1 MMARLEVK
9 IMGINP
15 IWISALLTAAFL
27 IVCATGGDNVNWGY
41 LGFEVVFPFYMAIA
55 VGEWCR
61 TRADQMFDVISA
73 QGKSLFLWIVR
84 RFLLLF
90 VIVTGFA
97 VVGIFGTVIITKT
110 ASAGDLLLT
119 FLPTAFFL
127 SSVCI
132 VLSLLS
138 SLPHIPTMAAGVIW
152 LFSIMSMSLL
162 RFRPMQYLYLF
173 VRFAGIDSSIWILN
187 KAALLF
193 IGIALWLFV
202 FLACKKRLWVK

>member
-1 MMARLEVK
+1 MVRLETK

-15 IWISALLTAAFL
+15 FWISALLTAAFL

-41 LGFEVVFPFYMAIA
+41 LGFEVLFPFYMAIA
-55 VGEWCR
+55 VGEWCPTR
-61 TRADQMFDVISA
+61 TDRMFDVISA

-90 VIVTGFA
+90 VTVTSFA
-97 VVGIFGTVIITKT
+97 VVGILGTSIITKT
-110 ASAGDLLLT
+110 ACIGELLLT

-132 VLSLLS
+132 FISLLS
-138 SLPHIPTMAAGVIW
+138 SVPHIPTMAVGVIW

-162 RFRPMQYLYLF
+162 RFRPMQYLNLF
-173 VRFAGIDSSIWILN
+173 IRFAGIDNAIWILN
-187 KAALLF
+187 KLVLLL
-193 IGIALWLFV
+193 IGIVLWLCV
-202 FLACKKRLWVK
+202 FLVCQKRLWVK

>member
-1 MMARLEVK
+1 MVRLETK

-15 IWISALLTAAFL
+15 FWISALLTAAFL

-41 LGFEVVFPFYMAIA
+41 LGFEVLFPFYMAVA

-61 TRADQMFDVISA
+61 IRADQIFDVISA

-84 RFLLLF
+84 RFLVLF
-90 VIVTGFA
+90 VTVTVFA
-97 VVGIFGTVIITKT
+97 VIGMFGTVIITKT
-110 ASAGDLLLT
+110 ASIGELLLT

-132 VLSLLS
+132 FLSVLSS
-138 SLPHIPTMAAGVIW
+138 IPHIPTMAVGVIW

-162 RFRPMQYLYLF
+162 RFRPIQYLYLF
-173 VRFAGIDSSIWILN
+173 IRFAGVDSSTWILN
-187 KAALLF
+187 KLVLF
-193 IGIALWLFV
+193 VAGLILWLCV
-202 FLACKKRLWVK
+202 FIVCQKRLWVQ